1 MKVSLDLKTNEITV
15 PKSFFEAI
23 DKENDII
30 KAHGGTPVSPV
41 ERIKAAFE
49 TAIGDT
55 DKYLKTRK

>member
-1 MKVSLDLKTNEITV
+1 MKVTLDLKTNEITV
-15 PKSFFEAI
+15 PKSFFETI

-49 TAIGDT
+49 TAIADT
-55 DKYLKTRK
+55 DKYLKTKK